1 MATKTNKIYFI
12 TAGNRG
18 LGLGLVKALLA
29 RPSTTVIATARNED
43 GIASLK
49 AENISYGQGSQLYTF
64 PLDLGSAPD
73 PRVLVALFQN
83 AVDNSLSHID
93 VLINNAACFPPMH
106 STVSIPAAEL
116 REAFETNTIVPLAV
130 FQAFHPLLLKSP
142 TGSPRV
148 INISSSV
155 GSIAAQEPFPGGA
168 YGPSKAA
175 LNWITR
181 SLHLQH
187 EAEGLVAVALH
198 PGWVKTRAGEFAA
211 KEWGVDVEPPVSV
224 EESVKGM
231 LEIVDGASR
240 ERYGGKFM
248 SFDGSEIPW

>member
-1 MATKTNKIYFI
+1 MASKTNKVYLI

-49 AENISYGQGSQLYTF
+49 AEDISYGPGSQLYTF
-64 PLDLGSAPD
+64 PLDLSSAPD
-73 PRVLVALFQN
+73 PQGLVSLFN
-83 AVDNSLSHID
+83 DATGHSITYSD

-106 STVSIPAAEL
+106 STVSIPAADL
-116 REAFETNTIVPLAV
+116 REAFEVNTIAPLAV

-142 TGSPRV
+142 TGSPKV

-155 GSIAAQEPFPGGA
+155 GSIGAQEPFPGGA

-175 LNWITR
+175 LNWVTKG
-181 SLHLQH
+181 LHLQH

-211 KEWGVDVEPPVSV
+211 KEWGVDVEPPVTV
-224 EESVKGM
+224 EQSVKGM
-231 LEIVDGASR
+231 LEVIDGASR